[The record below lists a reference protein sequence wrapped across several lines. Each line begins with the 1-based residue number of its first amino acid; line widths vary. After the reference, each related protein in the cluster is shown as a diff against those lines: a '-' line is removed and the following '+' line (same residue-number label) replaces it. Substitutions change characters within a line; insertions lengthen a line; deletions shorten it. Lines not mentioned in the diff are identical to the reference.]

1 MKISELPNAPDWL
14 KSAQTDNAD
23 VDWQCGYIVW
33 NSGDF
38 LGGDFRGGNWLGGSW
53 YGSNERLLF
62 SASQIGIVPDDEGM
76 CVAYRTTT
84 HDCHGRHNREFI
96 QCEGEFYEDKID
108 NFDDATTCVKGIHV
122 TTAAKAHTY
131 FGVNMTAQMW
141 RVRFHICDLIAC
153 DGEKA
158 RISGGIFEKIE
169 RPF

>member
-84 HDCHGRHNREFI
+84 GDCRGRYNHNFI
-96 QCEGEFYEDKID
+96 QKEGEYYEANSKNEQYYDK
-108 NFDDATTCVKGIHV
+108 NP
-122 TTAAKAHTY
+122 
-131 FGVNMTAQMW
+131 
-141 RVRFHICDLIAC
+141 
-153 DGEKA
+153 
-158 RISGGIFEKIE
+158 GGHSNIPKQ
-169 RPF
+169 RL